1 MRDAYFHA
9 DLFFYS
15 PHQQNIYTMAEKITK
30 KKLLQEMDDKL
41 QALNLLRSALEAD
54 AARKQEE
61 LESYKKQFYLLINKK
76 K

>member
-1 MRDAYFHA
+1 
-9 DLFFYS
+9 
-15 PHQQNIYTMAEKITK
+15 MAEKYTK

-54 AARKQEE
+54 PARKQSE
-61 LESYKKQFYLLINKK
+61 LDAYKKQFYAIINKK

>member
-1 MRDAYFHA
+1 
-9 DLFFYS
+9 
-15 PHQQNIYTMAEKITK
+15 MAEKITK